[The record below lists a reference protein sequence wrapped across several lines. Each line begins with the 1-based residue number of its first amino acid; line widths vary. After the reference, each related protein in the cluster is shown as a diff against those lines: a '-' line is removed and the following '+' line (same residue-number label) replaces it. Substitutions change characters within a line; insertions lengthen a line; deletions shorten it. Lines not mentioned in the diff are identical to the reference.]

1 MKAFPKTLYVK
12 QEEDSVESYLLASA
26 DPAEHA
32 EVGGKV
38 RVGIYDLR
46 VCSTITAPV
55 EVA

>member
-1 MKAFPKTLYVK
+1 VKAFPKTLYVK